1 MQEFLA
7 SFAVKI
13 DEAGVSRLQSVLSEN
28 RELAEQLAEAFD
40 GASAAIRSFSEELG
54 MLSGFS
60 GFDVP
65 AEENAGP
72 GRLTVG
78 LDLAQAFSD
87 YEAFTAL
94 VKQPVSLKAN
104 ATGIV
109 SVARSAMSSIRSIFS
124 DPVEVKLKAN
134 SEFYDR
140 RDQSSDRNF
149 DGCNMAT
156 VFRNLNRR
164 DCPPGSSLVSVA
176 LSSDEISATGSPQSF
191 AQIKDL
197 DSCSTI
203 QNAELTPAGGEKT
216 KGSQIEPADWGSQ
229 PAVRAG
235 AILSETLRAG
245 EAGAGSVSHYSQNV
259 SAPVNIHVTA
269 AGSDPEQI
277 GRSLYDTAER
287 YLLRTLRSAR
297 G

>member
-13 DEAGVSRLQSVLSEN
+13 DEAGVNRLQSVLSEN
-28 RELAEQLAEAFD
+28 RELAEQLAAAFD

-54 MLSGFS
+54 ILPGFS

-65 AEENAGP
+65 VEETAGP
-72 GRLTVG
+72 GRLPVG

-87 YEAFTAL
+87 YESFTAL

-104 ATGIV
+104 ASGIV
-109 SVARSAMSSIRSIFS
+109 SAARSAMGSIRSIFS

-134 SEFYDR
+134 SELR
-140 RDQSSDRNF
+140 
-149 DGCNMAT
+149 
-156 VFRNLNRR
+156 
-164 DCPPGSSLVSVA
+164 
-176 LSSDEISATGSPQSF
+176 
-191 AQIKDL
+191 
-197 DSCSTI
+197 I
-203 QNAELTPAGGEKT
+203 QNSALTPAGGGNRNNSELRIQNSELLS
-216 KGSQIEPADWGSQ
+216 GSLEHTNNSGTGFVKSELMSEIRGDLNASRMSL
-229 PAVRAG
+229 V
-235 AILSETLRAG
+235 LSEIPKAG
-245 EAGAGSVSHYSQNV
+245 EAGAGSISHYSQNV

-287 YLLRTLRSAR
+287 YLLRTLQSAK

>member
-28 RELAEQLAEAFD
+28 RELAEQLAAAFD

-54 MLSGFS
+54 ILPGFS

-65 AEENAGP
+65 VEETAGP
-72 GRLTVG
+72 GRLPVG

-87 YEAFTAL
+87 YESFTAL

-104 ATGIV
+104 ASGIV
-109 SVARSAMSSIRSIFS
+109 SAARSAVGSIRSIFS
-124 DPVEVKLKAN
+124 DPVEVRLQAN
-134 SEFYDR
+134 SEL
-140 RDQSSDRNF
+140 
-149 DGCNMAT
+149 GM
-156 VFRNLNRR
+156 
-164 DCPPGSSLVSVA
+164 
-176 LSSDEISATGSPQSF
+176 
-191 AQIKDL
+191 
-197 DSCSTI
+197 
-203 QNAELTPAGGEKT
+203 QNAELLS
-216 KGSQIEPADWGSQ
+216 GSLEHTNNSGTGSVKSELMSEIRGDLN
-229 PAVRAG
+229 ASRMSLV
-235 AILSETLRAG
+235 LSEIPKAG
-245 EAGAGSVSHYSQNV
+245 EAGAGSISHYSQNV

-269 AGSDPEQI
+269 AGSDPEKI

-287 YLLRTLRSAR
+287 YLLRTLRSAK

>member
-28 RELAEQLAEAFD
+28 RELAEQLAAAFD

-54 MLSGFS
+54 ILPGFS

-65 AEENAGP
+65 VEETAGP
-72 GRLTVG
+72 GRLPVG

-87 YEAFTAL
+87 YESFTAL

-104 ATGIV
+104 ASGIV
-109 SVARSAMSSIRSIFS
+109 SAARSAMGSIRSIFS

-134 SEFYDR
+134 SELR
-140 RDQSSDRNF
+140 
-149 DGCNMAT
+149 
-156 VFRNLNRR
+156 
-164 DCPPGSSLVSVA
+164 
-176 LSSDEISATGSPQSF
+176 
-191 AQIKDL
+191 
-197 DSCSTI
+197 I
-203 QNAELTPAGGEKT
+203 QNSALTPAGGERNE
-216 KGSQIEPADWGSQ
+216 GSQLKPAEWGSQ

-245 EAGAGSVSHYSQNV
+245 EAVTGSINQYSRNV

-287 YLLRTLRSAR
+287 YLLRTLRSAK

>member
-54 MLSGFS
+54 MLPGFS

-104 ATGIV
+104 ASGIV
-109 SVARSAMSSIRSIFS
+109 SAGRSAWDSIRNLFS
-124 DPVEVKLKAN
+124 APLTIRAQTEKAGENADPPVRTSAKENGGIKPDAARTGRAKQTAGLFEPQDGAAGTA
-134 SEFYDR
+134 DLR
-140 RDQSSDRNF
+140 RLLSGLLPAARESLADS
-149 DGCNMAT
+149 
-156 VFRNLNRR
+156 
-164 DCPPGSSLVSVA
+164 PGTFSL
-176 LSSDEISATGSPQSF
+176 
-191 AQIKDL
+191 
-197 DSCSTI
+197 
-203 QNAELTPAGGEKT
+203 PAGLAAGT
-216 KGSQIEPADWGSQ
+216 
-229 PAVRAG
+229 AG
-235 AILSETLRAG
+235 AAHVT
-245 EAGAGSVSHYSQNV
+245 QNNHTV
-259 SAPVNIHVTA
+259 SAPVSIQVHA
-269 AGSDPEQI
+269 SGADAQEI
-277 GRSLYDTAER
+277 GQRVYDTAER
-287 YLLRTLRSAR
+287 YLLRTLRSVS

>member
-13 DEAGVSRLQSVLSEN
+13 DEAGVSRLQAVLTEN
-28 RELAEQLAEAFD
+28 RELADKLAEAF
-40 GASAAIRSFSEELG
+40 GSATAAIRSFSEELG
-54 MLSGFS
+54 ILPCFP

-65 AEENAGP
+65 AEETMGS
-72 GRLTVG
+72 GRLPVG

-104 ATGIV
+104 ASGIV
-109 SVARSAMSSIRSIFS
+109 SAARSAMSNVRNIFS
-124 DPVEVKLKAN
+124 EPVEVRLKVN

-149 DGCNMAT
+149 DGRNMAT
-156 VFRNLNRR
+156 V
-164 DCPPGSSLVSVA
+164 
-176 LSSDEISATGSPQSF
+176 T
-191 AQIKDL
+191 QIKDL
-197 DSCSTI
+197 DRCSTI
-203 QNAELTPAGGEKT
+203 HNSELPPAGGEKRT
-216 KGSQIEPADWGSQ
+216 NSELRIQNSELRFVEKEKLNTSMMSL
-229 PAVRAG
+229 
-235 AILSETLRAG
+235 ILSEIPKAG
-245 EAGAGSVSHYSQNV
+245 DAETRNINHYSQNV

-269 AGSDPEQI
+269 AGSDPERI
-277 GRSLYDTAER
+277 GRSLYNTAER
-287 YLLRTLRSAR
+287 YLLRTLQTAK

>member
-54 MLSGFS
+54 ILPGFS
-60 GFDVP
+60 GFEFP
-65 AEENAGP
+65 AAENAGP
-72 GRLTVG
+72 GRLPVG

-87 YEAFTAL
+87 YEAFTGL

-104 ATGIV
+104 ASGIV
-109 SVARSAMSSIRSIFS
+109 SAARSAMRSIRSIFS
-124 DPVEVKLKAN
+124 DPVEIKLKAN
-134 SEFYDR
+134 SELRIQNSELLSGSLEHTNNSGTGSVKSELMSEIRGD
-140 RDQSSDRNF
+140 
-149 DGCNMAT
+149 
-156 VFRNLNRR
+156 LNASRM
-164 DCPPGSSLVSVA
+164 SLV
-176 LSSDEISATGSPQSF
+176 
-191 AQIKDL
+191 
-197 DSCSTI
+197 
-203 QNAELTPAGGEKT
+203 
-216 KGSQIEPADWGSQ
+216 
-229 PAVRAG
+229 
-235 AILSETLRAG
+235 LSEIPKAG

-287 YLLRTLRSAR
+287 YLLRTLRR
-297 G
+297 

>member
-54 MLSGFS
+54 MLPGFS

-72 GRLTVG
+72 GRVPVG

-109 SVARSAMSSIRSIFS
+109 SAARSAMSSIRSVFS

-134 SEFYDR
+134 SELRIQNSELLSGSLEHTNNSGTGSVKSELMSEIRGD
-140 RDQSSDRNF
+140 
-149 DGCNMAT
+149 
-156 VFRNLNRR
+156 LNASRM
-164 DCPPGSSLVSVA
+164 SLV
-176 LSSDEISATGSPQSF
+176 
-191 AQIKDL
+191 
-197 DSCSTI
+197 
-203 QNAELTPAGGEKT
+203 
-216 KGSQIEPADWGSQ
+216 
-229 PAVRAG
+229 
-235 AILSETLRAG
+235 LSEIPKAG

-287 YLLRTLRSAR
+287 YLLRTLRSAK

>member
-54 MLSGFS
+54 MLPGFS

-72 GRLTVG
+72 GRVPVG

-109 SVARSAMSSIRSIFS
+109 SAARSAMSSIRSIFS
-124 DPVEVKLKAN
+124 DPVEVQLKAN
-134 SEFYDR
+134 SESGMQNSELLSGSLEHTNNSGTGSVKSELMSEIRGD
-140 RDQSSDRNF
+140 
-149 DGCNMAT
+149 
-156 VFRNLNRR
+156 LNASRM
-164 DCPPGSSLVSVA
+164 SLV
-176 LSSDEISATGSPQSF
+176 
-191 AQIKDL
+191 
-197 DSCSTI
+197 
-203 QNAELTPAGGEKT
+203 
-216 KGSQIEPADWGSQ
+216 
-229 PAVRAG
+229 
-235 AILSETLRAG
+235 LSEIPKAG
-245 EAGAGSVSHYSQNV
+245 EAGAGSVSHYSRNV

-287 YLLRTLRSAR
+287 YLLRTLRSEK

>member
-28 RELAEQLAEAFD
+28 RELAEQLAAAFD

-54 MLSGFS
+54 ILPGFS

-65 AEENAGP
+65 VEETAGP
-72 GRLTVG
+72 GRLPVG

-87 YEAFTAL
+87 YESFTAL

-104 ATGIV
+104 ASGIV
-109 SVARSAMSSIRSIFS
+109 SAARSAMGSIRSIFS

-134 SEFYDR
+134 SELR
-140 RDQSSDRNF
+140 
-149 DGCNMAT
+149 
-156 VFRNLNRR
+156 
-164 DCPPGSSLVSVA
+164 
-176 LSSDEISATGSPQSF
+176 
-191 AQIKDL
+191 
-197 DSCSTI
+197 I
-203 QNAELTPAGGEKT
+203 QNSALTPAGEERNE
-216 KGSQIEPADWGSQ
+216 GSQLKPAEWGSQ

-235 AILSETLRAG
+235 TILSETLRAG

-287 YLLRTLRSAR
+287 YLLRTLQSAK

>member
-28 RELAEQLAEAFD
+28 RELAEQLAAAFD

-54 MLSGFS
+54 ILPGFS
-60 GFDVP
+60 GFDIPV
-65 AEENAGP
+65 EETAGP
-72 GRLTVG
+72 GRLPVG
-78 LDLAQAFSD
+78 LDLSQAFSD
-87 YEAFTAL
+87 YESFTAL

-104 ATGIV
+104 ASGIV
-109 SVARSAMSSIRSIFS
+109 SAARSAMGSIRSIFS
-124 DPVEVKLKAN
+124 DPVEVKLRNN

-156 VFRNLNRR
+156 V
-164 DCPPGSSLVSVA
+164 
-176 LSSDEISATGSPQSF
+176 T
-191 AQIKDL
+191 QIKDL

-203 QNAELTPAGGEKT
+203 QNAELTPAGGGERTGSELKT
-216 KGSQIEPADWGSQ
+216 ADWGSQ

-235 AILSETLRAG
+235 TILSETLCAG
-245 EAGAGSVSHYSQNV
+245 EAGAGRVSHYSRNV

>member
-28 RELAEQLAEAFD
+28 RELAEQLAAAFD

-54 MLSGFS
+54 ILPGFS

-65 AEENAGP
+65 VEETAGP
-72 GRLTVG
+72 GRLPVG

-87 YEAFTAL
+87 YESFTAL

-104 ATGIV
+104 ASGIV
-109 SVARSAMSSIRSIFS
+109 SAARSAMGSIRSIFS

-134 SEFYDR
+134 SELR
-140 RDQSSDRNF
+140 IQNSELLSGSLEHTNNS
-149 DGCNMAT
+149 GTGSVKSELMSE
-156 VFRNLNRR
+156 FRGDLNASRM
-164 DCPPGSSLVSVA
+164 SLV
-176 LSSDEISATGSPQSF
+176 
-191 AQIKDL
+191 
-197 DSCSTI
+197 
-203 QNAELTPAGGEKT
+203 
-216 KGSQIEPADWGSQ
+216 
-229 PAVRAG
+229 
-235 AILSETLRAG
+235 LSEIPKAG

-287 YLLRTLRSAR
+287 YLLRTLRSAK

>member
-28 RELAEQLAEAFD
+28 RELAEQLAAAFD

-54 MLSGFS
+54 ILPGFS

-65 AEENAGP
+65 VEETAGP
-72 GRLTVG
+72 GRVPVG
-78 LDLAQAFSD
+78 LDLTQAFSD
-87 YEAFTAL
+87 YESFTAL

-104 ATGIV
+104 ASGIV
-109 SVARSAMSSIRSIFS
+109 SAARSAMGSIRSIFS

-156 VFRNLNRR
+156 V
-164 DCPPGSSLVSVA
+164 
-176 LSSDEISATGSPQSF
+176 T
-191 AQIKDL
+191 QIKDL

-203 QNAELTPAGGEKT
+203 QNYELLSAIGENLNA
-216 KGSQIEPADWGSQ
+216 SRMSL
-229 PAVRAG
+229 V
-235 AILSETLRAG
+235 LSEIPKAG

>member
-28 RELAEQLAEAFD
+28 RELAEQLAAAFD

-54 MLSGFS
+54 ILPGFS

-65 AEENAGP
+65 VEETAGP
-72 GRLTVG
+72 GRLPVG
-78 LDLAQAFSD
+78 LDLSQAFSD
-87 YEAFTAL
+87 YESFTAL

-104 ATGIV
+104 ASGIV
-109 SVARSAMSSIRSIFS
+109 SAARSAMGSIRSIFS
-124 DPVEVKLKAN
+124 DPVEVRLEAN
-134 SEFYDR
+134 SELRIKNSELLSGSLEHTNNSGTGSVKSELMSEIRGD
-140 RDQSSDRNF
+140 
-149 DGCNMAT
+149 
-156 VFRNLNRR
+156 LNASRM
-164 DCPPGSSLVSVA
+164 SLVLA
-176 LSSDEISATGSPQSF
+176 ESP
-191 AQIKDL
+191 K
-197 DSCSTI
+197 
-203 QNAELTPAGGEKT
+203 
-216 KGSQIEPADWGSQ
+216 
-229 PAVRAG
+229 
-235 AILSETLRAG
+235 AG
-245 EAGAGSVSHYSQNV
+245 EAGEGIVSHYSQNV

>member
-28 RELAEQLAEAFD
+28 RELAEQLAAAFD
-40 GASAAIRSFSEELG
+40 GASAAIRSFSEELSI
-54 MLSGFS
+54 LPGFS

-65 AEENAGP
+65 VEETAGP
-72 GRLTVG
+72 GRLPVG
-78 LDLAQAFSD
+78 LDLSQAFSD
-87 YEAFTAL
+87 YESFTAL

-104 ATGIV
+104 ASGIV
-109 SVARSAMSSIRSIFS
+109 SAARSAMGSIRSIFS
-124 DPVEVKLKAN
+124 DPVEV
-134 SEFYDR
+134 R
-140 RDQSSDRNF
+140 
-149 DGCNMAT
+149 
-156 VFRNLNRR
+156 
-164 DCPPGSSLVSVA
+164 
-176 LSSDEISATGSPQSF
+176 LSNNAECIMH
-191 AQIKDL
+191 
-197 DSCSTI
+197 
-203 QNAELTPAGGEKT
+203 NAELMPAGGERT
-216 KGSQIEPADWGSQ
+216 EGSQLEPAEWGSQ

-259 SAPVNIHVTA
+259 SAPMNIHVTA

>member
-28 RELAEQLAEAFD
+28 RELAEQLAAAFD

-54 MLSGFS
+54 ILPGFS

-65 AEENAGP
+65 VEETAGP
-72 GRLTVG
+72 GRLPVG

-87 YEAFTAL
+87 YESFTAL

-104 ATGIV
+104 ASGIV
-109 SVARSAMSSIRSIFS
+109 SAARSAMGSIRSIFS

-134 SEFYDR
+134 SELR
-140 RDQSSDRNF
+140 
-149 DGCNMAT
+149 
-156 VFRNLNRR
+156 
-164 DCPPGSSLVSVA
+164 
-176 LSSDEISATGSPQSF
+176 
-191 AQIKDL
+191 
-197 DSCSTI
+197 I
-203 QNAELTPAGGEKT
+203 QNSALTPAGGERNE
-216 KGSQIEPADWGSQ
+216 GSQLKPAEWGSQ

-287 YLLRTLRSAR
+287 YLLRTLQSAK